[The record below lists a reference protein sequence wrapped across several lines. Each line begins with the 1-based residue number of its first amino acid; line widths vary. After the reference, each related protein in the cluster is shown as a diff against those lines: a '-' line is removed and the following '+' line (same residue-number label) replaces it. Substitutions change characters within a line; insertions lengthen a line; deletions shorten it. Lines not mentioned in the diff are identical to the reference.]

1 MSRRRRLTFTTRL
14 DPDHSPAPDMVNR
27 QFVADGPNQPSLAGM
42 TCIPTWQGLIYLK
55 TVVDVWSGRV
65 VGWSIGEH
73 MHAEPVFSA
82 LDMALGSR
90 EPKNLIHH
98 GDQRSQY
105 VTLAF
110 GKRCWEMGVPP
121 PPMDTVGDA
130 YDKTMAGRFFACP
143 ECEKI
148 DRRTLRT
155 KTEARLAVFTWIKD
169 WYNSRRRHS
178 APGNLSPMNYEEK
191 HRGIEQPHD
200 KPGLPT
206 GPQPA

>member
-121 PPMDTVGDA
+121 PPRWT
-130 YDKTMAGRFFACP
+130 
-143 ECEKI
+143 
-148 DRRTLRT
+148 
-155 KTEARLAVFTWIKD
+155 RLATPTTRRWPGDSLPVRSAKRSTAEPYGPRPKRVWQSSLGSKTGTTHAGDI
-169 WYNSRRRHS
+169 RRR
-178 APGNLSPMNYEEK
+178 ATFRP
-191 HRGIEQPHD
+191 
-200 KPGLPT
+200 
-206 GPQPA
+206 

>member
-1 MSRRRRLTFTTRL
+1 MFARVSRRRRLTFTTRL

-121 PPMDTVGDA
+121 PDGHGWRRLRQDDGREILCLSGVRKDRPQNLTDQDRSASGSLHLDQRLVQLTPATFG
-130 YDKTMAGRFFACP
+130 AGQPFAH
-143 ECEKI
+143 E
-148 DRRTLRT
+148 LRGET
-155 KTEARLAVFTWIKD
+155 PR
-169 WYNSRRRHS
+169 S
-178 APGNLSPMNYEEK
+178 
-191 HRGIEQPHD
+191 
-200 KPGLPT
+200 
-206 GPQPA
+206 